1 MKFRTLIIDDE
12 APSRRR
18 MKKLLEAVPDCSVI
32 GEAESGTDAI
42 DQIRSLQPDLIFLDI
57 QLKDMTGFEVLEQLP
72 DVKCQIIF
80 ITAFDEF
87 AIKAFDLN
95 AIDYLLKPYKE
106 SRFHEA
112 ISRLRLRST
121 EVSYSNLQALAQQLS
136 KSKSPEKL
144 RISEGK
150 TIHLIEVDKLIF
162 VQSDTYYCQLHFEE
176 GKEKIIRISLKKLE
190 TVLPDQFLRINRSFI
205 INKNKIESI
214 KKRKRSTDIELPGG
228 LQLSF
233 DKVIDL

>member
-18 MKKLLEAVPDCSVI
+18 MKKLLEAVTDCLVI
-32 GEAESGTDAI
+32 GEAESGTEAI
-42 DQIRSLQPDLIFLDI
+42 DKIRDLRPDLIFLDI
-57 QLKDMTGFEVLEQLP
+57 QLKDMTGFEVLHQLP
-72 DVKCQIIF
+72 DIQSKIIF
-80 ITAFDEF
+80 ITAYDEF

-106 SRFHEA
+106 SRFYEA
-112 ISRLRLRST
+112 ISRLRLRSS
-121 EVSYSNLQALAQQLS
+121 EVNFYNLQALAQQLYRS
-136 KSKSPEKL
+136 NPPKKL

-162 VQSDTYYCQLHFEE
+162 VQSDAYYCHLHFEE
-176 GKEKIIRISLKKLE
+176 GKEKIIRVSLKKLE

-228 LQLSF
+228 LQFSF